1 MKLIKHWIAYLFNI
15 PQSFVVSYEKDGNKY
30 LRIVRVINRKSTE
43 LNFLVEH
50 LLDSNLEV
58 TEQTLQKEKQMFFK
72 LPSSK

>member
-1 MKLIKHWIAYLFNI
+1 MKIIKQWIAHFLGL
-15 PQSFVVSYEKDGNKY
+15 QQAFVVSYEKGGKKY
-30 LRIVRVINRKSTE
+30 LRVVRVRDRKTTE

-58 TEQTLQKEKQMFFK
+58 TEETLQKEKQMFFK